1 MLHPRLSACL
11 IAACVAVSA
20 GAIQPQTW
28 THSTEADF
36 EAGEA
41 DGVVVTNLGDLKLAT
56 SAEPVGEPPEGV
68 TLIYDLLIVGETT
81 YLAVGPEGRVLTLRD
96 GEYEE
101 VATFEGEQVFTL
113 ADGGDGRLLA
123 GVSGEGLSRVV
134 RLDGGGGGG
143 GAATT
148 VAVLP
153 GERYVWDLLT
163 VDGATYVATGTEG
176 RVYRFD
182 TLEAMTDEEVEAARP
197 TTQPAGHG
205 DDESAATQPGDDGG
219 DGVEAATTQAEDGA
233 GDGDEDGE
241 GAVAG
246 GGDNPDAELP
256 EHVVLD
262 TSQANVLCLAAG
274 PDGEGV
280 AVYAGTDT
288 EGLIYRLAADGTVF
302 IVYDAAEP
310 EIGALAVAEDGTVY
324 AGTADAEQARPGRLG
339 EAAGEEAGRPA
350 ASPTEVDVDVDVE
363 VAPAEPADPLPVEPD
378 PQPLQ
383 AGGADTPAPSPA
395 DPAVEPSAPPAAP
408 SADTSAPPA
417 AADASGGD
425 DTAAAD
431 ASAPAKPTPEQY
443 DALRDEIRERLV
455 KARES
460 GSIAGR
466 PSASAA
472 GATRPT
478 RAAREATA
486 ASAGS
491 TEGGNAVYRIDPRGF
506 VSEVFRESVMVLN
519 LAFDPQ
525 NHLLI
530 ATGNEGQLYR
540 LDPDAGEVT
549 VVNDLEP
556 QQLLAVSAGGDGLM
570 VAGSNPAAVYRLS
583 PDTAASGTYTSPA
596 LDASQ
601 VSLWGSLRV
610 TAAVP
615 EGDSLTVETRSG
627 NVADPELAGWS
638 EWTDPQPL
646 GTRDGAS
653 PYDPRQASV
662 DAPPARFLQYRLT
675 LGHGDDADAAATPT
689 VNRVE
694 LAYVVPNLAPKLS
707 SLTAAYPEFAGV
719 DQPVSPAMSVTW
731 EAQDPNADRLL
742 YRLEYRPVEAEGY
755 LPLAEDVTET
765 SYEWDTQRTPDGRY
779 VLQVTASDRLD
790 NPGSMARTASR
801 ETDPVLVD
809 NTPPTLE
816 GLDVTV
822 DGETATL
829 SATVTDEFTPVRG
842 VAYALDD
849 AEQYEPVLPDDLIYD
864 STSESFSAIIPDLS
878 PGSHTLTVRAIDARG
893 NAVYQSR
900 IFTVQ

>member
-36 EAGEA
+36 EAGET

-56 SAEPVGEPPEGV
+56 SAEPVGELPEGV
-68 TLIYDLLIVGETT
+68 TLIYDLLTVGGTT
-81 YLAVGPEGRVLTLRD
+81 YLAVGPEGRVLTLRN
-96 GEYEE
+96 GRYEE
-101 VATFEGEQVFTL
+101 VAAFEGEQVFTL

-134 RLDGGGGGG
+134 RLAGRGGGGEGG
-143 GAATT
+143 KVET

-153 GERYVWDLLT
+153 GEWYVWDLLT

-197 TTQPAGHG
+197 ATQPAG
-205 DDESAATQPGDDGG
+205 DDADGAAATQPGDGG
-219 DGVEAATTQAEDGA
+219 DAATTQAEGVA
-233 GDGDEDGE
+233 GDGDEDDAIDE
-241 GAVAG
+241 S
-246 GGDNPDAELP
+246 GDDPDAELP

-274 PDGEGV
+274 PDGEGG

-288 EGLIYRLAADGTVF
+288 EGLIYRLTSDGKVF

-350 ASPTEVDVDVDVE
+350 RSSPTEVDVDVE
-363 VAPAEPADPLPVEPD
+363 VAPADPADPLPVEPD

-383 AGGADTPAPSPA
+383 AGGADTPAPTPA
-395 DPAVEPSAPPAAP
+395 DPAAAPAAPPAAP
-408 SADTSAPPA
+408 SADTPA
-417 AADASGGD
+417 AADAPAPGGD

-431 ASAPAKPTPEQY
+431 ASAPAKPTSEQY

-455 KARES
+455 TARES
-460 GSIAGR
+460 GSLAGR
-466 PSASAA
+466 PASASGGAGGA
-472 GATRPT
+472 GARPT

-525 NHLLI
+525 GHLLI

-556 QQLLAVSAGGDGLM
+556 QQLLAVTAGGDGLM

-601 VSLWGSLRV
+601 VSLWGTLRV

-615 EGDSLTVETRSG
+615 RGDSLTVETRSG

-653 PYDPRQASV
+653 PYDPRQATV

-707 SLTAAYPEFAGV
+707 SLTAAYSEFAGV
-719 DQPVSPAMSVTW
+719 DQPVSAAMSIVW
-731 EAQDPNADRLL
+731 EAEDPNADRLL
-742 YRLEYRPVEAEGY
+742 YRLEYRPVDAEGW

-790 NPGSMARTASR
+790 NPGTMARTASR

-816 GLDVTV
+816 NLDVTV
-822 DGETATL
+822 DGKTATL
-829 SATVTDEFTPVRG
+829 SATVTDDFTAVRG

-893 NAVYQSR
+893 NAAYQSR
-900 IFTVQ
+900 IFTVK